1 MNELIIAKS
10 YAKSHGFDIVEL
22 YKEMNGRHI
31 FIFYISRY
39 LGMKTGLP
47 CLGEVLNG
55 RLVRLSPEQVMD
67 LICDNIWP
75 SWE

>member
-1 MNELIIAKS
+1 MNELIIANS

-22 YKEMNGRHI
+22 YKEKNGRRI
-31 FIFYISRY
+31 FIFYVNRY

-47 CLGEVLNG
+47 CLGEVLSD

-67 LICDNIWP
+67 LICDNVWP